1 MDEHVMEA
9 LGKAKIIIRDG
20 KVVEVEEPQ
29 LILSS
34 VHKYRG

>member
-1 MDEHVMEA
+1 MEKTKKVLKMDEHVMEA

-29 LILSS
+29 
-34 VHKYRG
+34 V